1 MRSQDGFSLL
11 EVCFVLAIALV
22 LSAISIPNMAAV
34 VSNARLHAGVS
45 SISGLLQN
53 GRMIA
58 VKKNKAMSVHFEA
71 EDASIVGYVKEVLDT
86 SERTGSDMQAQW
98 EDPVSMM
105 MAPAGDDA
113 PDPLST
119 TVLGF
124 TPEESIPSFNS
135 RGLPCAYSSGICPNR
150 GFVYYFKDTSR
161 PDGQGWAAL
170 SITPAGRIARWFWH
184 SGQWVS

>member
-98 EDPVSMM
+98 EDPVKRRNRF
-105 MAPAGDDA
+105 
-113 PDPLST
+113 
-119 TVLGF
+119 LGRKAQYGGA
-124 TPEESIPSFNS
+124 ERV
-135 RGLPCAYSSGICPNR
+135 RGVISGR
-150 GFVYYFKDTSR
+150 G
-161 PDGQGWAAL
+161 
-170 SITPAGRIARWFWH
+170 H
-184 SGQWVS
+184 HH